1 MRFLT
6 ILLLITVT
14 STFAFSQSR
23 TSYYLG
29 GGGIFYTGELNDH
42 DFTHPE
48 LINPYFSAGIGYSP
62 NNNMVLQFHFLHG
75 NLTGADSLS
84 DIRGNRLRNLS
95 FQSTIDEF
103 SLRMEYKLFATWR
116 KRFINPFFQAGVGAF
131 WFNPKADL
139 NGTLYELQ
147 PLGTEGQFIQTDDD
161 SYNKPYKLTQGTGLI
176 GGGLYFRVSNYV
188 KLRFD
193 AAVHLTLTDYIDDVS
208 SIYADSTNLAQTSN
222 GALAVL
228 LADRNNNGIYP
239 KEGNARGEDLNNDSY
254 VHFGVGI
261 EINLAGDNKLKSVFS
276 KRQKAC
282 FVK

>member
-1 MRFLT
+1 MRFLIV
-6 ILLLITVT
+6 ILLFTLS
-14 STFAFSQSR
+14 STFVIGQSR
-23 TSYYLG
+23 TSYYIG
-29 GGGIFYTGELNDH
+29 GGGIYYTGELNDH
-42 DFTHPE
+42 DYTFPE

-75 NLTGADSLS
+75 KLTGADSLS
-84 DIRGNRLRNLS
+84 NKRGNRLRNLS
-95 FQSTIDEF
+95 FQSTVDEI

-116 KRFINPFFQAGVGAF
+116 KKFINPFAYAGVGAF
-131 WFNPKADL
+131 WFNPKAEL

-147 PLGTEGQFIQTDDD
+147 PIGTEGQFIQADDD
-161 SYNKPYKLTQGTGLI
+161 IYNKPYKLTQGSGLI
-176 GGGLYFRVSNYV
+176 GGGLYFRLSNYV

-193 AAVHLTLTDYIDDVS
+193 AAVHLTITDYIDDVS
-208 SIYADSTNLAQTSN
+208 SGYADSTSL
-222 GALAVL
+222 ALAPDGGLAIL

-239 KEGNARGEDLNNDSY
+239 SAGNKRGNDSNKDSY

-261 EINLAGDNKLKSVFS
+261 EINLAGDNKLKSIFS

>member
-1 MRFLT
+1 MRFLF
-6 ILLLITVT
+6 LLILFTL
-14 STFAFSQSR
+14 STIFVHSQSR
-23 TSYYLG
+23 TSYYLS
-29 GGGIFYTGELNDH
+29 GGGIFYKGELNDH
-42 DFTHPE
+42 DYTYSE

-62 NNNMVLQFHFLHG
+62 NNNLVFQFHYLHG
-75 NLTGADSLS
+75 SLTGADSLS
-84 DIRGNRLRNLS
+84 GTRGNKLRNLS
-95 FQSTIDEF
+95 FQSTVDEI

-116 KRFINPFFQAGVGAF
+116 KKFINPFAYAGVGAF

-161 SYNKPYKLTQGTGLI
+161 NYNVPYKLTQGTGLI
-176 GGGLYFRVSNYV
+176 GGGLYFRISDYV

-193 AAVHLTLTDYIDDVS
+193 AALHITLTDYIDDVS
-208 SIYADSTNLAQTSN
+208 SSYADSVSLSQAPN
-222 GALAVL
+222 GTIAVL
-228 LADRNNNGIYP
+228 LADRNDNGIFP
-239 KEGNARGEDLNNDSY
+239 AEGNQRGNDSNNDSY

-261 EINLAGDNKLKSVFS
+261 EINLAGDNKLKSIFS